1 MLKLKTRIFR
11 EIFRVHVGERLFMM
25 EKIVKFLLQFQKFNQ
40 FLASEQFSKIEI
52 AFQNQMKN
60 LVIFVMEKK

>member
-52 AFQNQMKN
+52 AFQNQ
-60 LVIFVMEKK
+60 

>member
-1 MLKLKTRIFR
+1 
-11 EIFRVHVGERLFMM
+11 MM